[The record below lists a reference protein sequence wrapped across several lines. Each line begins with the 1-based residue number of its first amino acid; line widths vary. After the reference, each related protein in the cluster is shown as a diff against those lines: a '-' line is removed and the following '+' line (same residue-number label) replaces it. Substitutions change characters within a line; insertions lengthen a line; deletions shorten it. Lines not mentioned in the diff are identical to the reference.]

1 MVYMDAK
8 KTSYFVVVAAWLAVF
23 CLFGYRSTFAIL
35 AGPMSQ
41 TMGWTGAQVSLGY
54 SLMMSIYAI
63 TAFFSGM
70 ILDKWGT
77 KPVYTIAAVFCMLG
91 FYLTAKVE
99 SLYSYY
105 AAYAIFAGI
114 LLSIGLDIGVY
125 ADICARYILPSLG
138 MSYPCGRS
146 SVIQFP
152 LATVSG
158 KSS

>member
-77 KPVYTIAAVFCMLG
+77 KPVYTIAAG
-91 FYLTAKVE
+91 F
-99 SLYSYY
+99 LY
-105 AAYAIFAGI
+105 AG
-114 LLSIGLDIGVY
+114 LLSDSEG
-125 ADICARYILPSLG
+125 
-138 MSYPCGRS
+138 
-146 SVIQFP
+146 
-152 LATVSG
+152 
-158 KSS
+158 

>member
-1 MVYMDAK
+1 MDAK

-91 FYLTAKVE
+91 FYLTIPLSV
-99 SLYSYY
+99 
-105 AAYAIFAGI
+105 I
-114 LLSIGLDIGVY
+114 LSPSHKIN
-125 ADICARYILPSLG
+125 ILPAAKIMVEVTMNRVQSNEAFKEGPACILRL
-138 MSYPCGRS
+138 S
-146 SVIQFP
+146 
-152 LATVSG
+152 
-158 KSS
+158 K

>member
-91 FYLTAKVE
+91 FYLTANVE

-114 LLSIGLDIGVY
+114 GTGMLWVSSTIPFVNGSLENIMPKCGVLL
-125 ADICARYILPSLG
+125 LPVPQWRRL
-138 MSYPCGRS
+138 Y
-146 SVIQFP
+146 SVW
-152 LATVSG
+152 A
-158 KSS
+158 

>member
-70 ILDKWGT
+70 ILDKG
-77 KPVYTIAAVFCMLG
+77 VQNLF
-91 FYLTAKVE
+91 
-99 SLYSYY
+99 
-105 AAYAIFAGI
+105 I
-114 LLSIGLDIGVY
+114 LL
-125 ADICARYILPSLG
+125 P
-138 MSYPCGRS
+138 
-146 SVIQFP
+146 QFF
-152 LATVSG
+152 VCWVFI
-158 KSS
+158 

>member
-70 ILDKWGT
+70 IWINGVQNL
-77 KPVYTIAAVFCMLG
+77 F
-91 FYLTAKVE
+91 
-99 SLYSYY
+99 
-105 AAYAIFAGI
+105 I
-114 LLSIGLDIGVY
+114 LL
-125 ADICARYILPSLG
+125 P
-138 MSYPCGRS
+138 
-146 SVIQFP
+146 QFF
-152 LATVSG
+152 VCWVFI
-158 KSS
+158 